1 MRSKG
6 FYFMT
11 GLLGGALLLLA
22 TSVSWAQMKIGFID
36 PEAIT
41 TGYKPF
47 LDADKEVKRYQMELE
62 REFTKQQNELV
73 KMKETFKRQELLLSD
88 KRKQEEQQSMLKKEQ
103 DLQRFLQEVSDPE
116 RGKLARKNA
125 EVLMPIVA
133 KVNKVVQEVA
143 KENGYDFVFNT
154 AALSYANEAYDLT
167 GKVLEALEK
176 DLEAEAK
183 AAQGATQ

>member
-1 MRSKG
+1 M
-6 FYFMT
+6 M
-11 GLLGGALLLLA
+11 
-22 TSVSWAQMKIGFID
+22 
-36 PEAIT
+36 
-41 TGYKPF
+41 
-47 LDADKEVKRYQMELE
+47 
-62 REFTKQQNELV
+62 
-73 KMKETFKRQELLLSD
+73 
-88 KRKQEEQQSMLKKEQ
+88 KKEQ

-125 EVLMPIVA
+125 EILTPIVT

-167 GKVLEALEK
+167 EKVLEALKK

-183 AAQGATQ
+183 TTQGETQ